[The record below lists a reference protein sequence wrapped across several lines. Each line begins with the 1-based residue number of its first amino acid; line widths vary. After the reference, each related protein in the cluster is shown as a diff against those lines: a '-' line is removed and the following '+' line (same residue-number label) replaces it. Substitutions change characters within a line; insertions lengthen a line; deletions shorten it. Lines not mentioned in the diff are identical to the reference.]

1 MSVQTNKNILVVD
14 DMRSNRVYIS
24 RFFESKHFTVFTADC
39 ADRAFELLSAETID
53 IILLDVEMP
62 DMDGYQT
69 CKAIKQDIRWRNIPI
84 IFITTR
90 NDEASTL
97 RGFDVGAQDF
107 VVKPFNELELYARVK
122 THLELRAK
130 SEQLLMLNKHL
141 EEIVDLRTLELKKAL
156 RQLEEAY
163 RSIEQSN
170 KQLQSLSLAKTNF
183 LKIISHEMRTPLNGI
198 VGFVD
203 VLQETVETDELKTY
217 VSYLA
222 KSAARLEKFAGDAI
236 LISELT
242 VGTYQIYESEFD
254 LKSLIGE
261 LEQHLEEGIIQKNIK
276 LKFSPVGST
285 RIFSDRNLI
294 SIALRH
300 VLENAVKFAP
310 EDSIICINSLD
321 DKNGVKQIA
330 VEDSG
335 EGFSPSALENLFS
348 LFAIGQDH
356 IDNACGLGIALTNMI
371 MQILGG
377 HISVNNRQEGGAS
390 VNLFL

>member
-1 MSVQTNKNILVVD
+1 MSVQKMKNILVVD

-24 RFFESKHFTVFTADC
+24 RFFESKHFTVFSADC
-39 ADRAFELLSAETID
+39 AERAFELLSAEPID

-69 CKAIKQDIRWRNIPI
+69 CKAIKQDSRWHNIPI

-90 NDEASTL
+90 SDEASTL

-107 VVKPFNELELYARVK
+107 IAKPFNELELYARVK

-141 EEIVDLRTLELKKAL
+141 EEIVDQRTVALKKAL
-156 RQLEEAY
+156 AALEEAY

-203 VLQETVETDELKTY
+203 VLQETVQTDELKTY

-222 KSAARLEKFAGDAI
+222 KSAARLEKFAADAI
-236 LISELT
+236 LITELT
-242 VGTYQIYESEFD
+242 VGNYQLYESEFD
-254 LKSLIGE
+254 LQSLIM
-261 LEQHLEEGIIQKNIK
+261 EQEQQLEEEIVSKNLRLIYT
-276 LKFSPVGST
+276 PIGST
-285 RIFSDRNLI
+285 NIFSDRNLI
-294 SIALRH
+294 SIAMRH
-300 VLENAVKFAP
+300 VLENAAKFAP
-310 EDSIICINSLD
+310 ENSIISIKSVD
-321 DKNGVKQIA
+321 DDNMVAQIS

-335 EGFSPSALENLFS
+335 EGFSSSALENLFG

-356 IDNACGLGIALTNMI
+356 IDNACGLGMALTNMI
-371 MQILGG
+371 MQTLGG
-377 HISVNNRQEGGAS
+377 RIQVSNRQEGGAL
-390 VNLFL
+390 VNLFF